1 MVELAILTGRR
12 AHTVVPVPHLPCVLG
27 REGAG
32 IALPEPGVATK
43 HATLRDAGTEGF
55 VLESDSPASI
65 YSGGKLLQRLALR
78 DGSVFD
84 LGSVRLQFRI
94 QPASPRDLRWLE
106 VLTLG
111 LIAATMAAEIAW
123 LLISPTWP

>member
-12 AHTVVPVPHLPCVLG
+12 AQTVIPVPRLPCTLG
-27 REGAG
+27 RDGAD
-32 IALPEPGVATK
+32 IPLTEPGVAAV
-43 HATLRDAGTEGF
+43 HATLRDAGTDGF

-65 YSGGKLLQRLALR
+65 YSGGKPLQRLALR

-84 LGSVRLQFRI
+84 LGSIRLQFRI
-94 QPASPRDLRWLE
+94 QPARPRDLRWLE
-106 VLTLG
+106 VLAFG
-111 LIAATMAAEIAW
+111 LIAVTTAAEVVW

>member
-12 AHTVVPVPHLPCVLG
+12 AHTVIPVPRLPCVLG
-27 REGAG
+27 RAEAD
-32 IALPEPGVATK
+32 IALSEPGVAAM

-55 VLESDSPASI
+55 VLESDASASI
-65 YSGGKLLQRLALR
+65 YSGGKPLQRLALR

-84 LGSVRLQFRI
+84 LGSIRLQFRI
-94 QPASPRDLRWLE
+94 QPSQPRDLRWLE
-106 VLTLG
+106 VLAFG
-111 LIAATMAAEIAW
+111 LIAVTTATEIAW